1 MGQSISSHSSIDC
14 PEDFCKFCRG
24 LAKVAIRNGPAKGED
39 QANALRVE
47 VPHHETMIAL
57 KDSAKSGCS
66 LCKLL
71 LESPE
76 SVQEPYK
83 MDYTISHAIFR
94 TNRHYKTLQTTFP
107 RPGELNVNILQRV

>member
-47 VPHHETMIAL
+47 VPHHET
-57 KDSAKSGCS
+57 DDR
-66 LCKLL
+66 
-71 LESPE
+71 LER
-76 SVQEPYK
+76 
-83 MDYTISHAIFR
+83 FR
-94 TNRHYKTLQTTFP
+94 QIRVLPLQTP
-107 RPGELNVNILQRV
+107 LRIS